1 MNQRRHHCEK
11 RPRKVYAGPDAP
23 ITEKEGMKTRS
34 IPMSAMRRKVR
45 NKFMPHATLI
55 EVRSIGEIE
64 RIMND
69 QPNGRNEA

>member
-1 MNQRRHHCEK
+1 
-11 RPRKVYAGPDAP
+11 
-23 ITEKEGMKTRS
+23 
-34 IPMSAMRRKVR
+34 MSAMRRNVR

-69 QPNGRNEA
+69 HPNGKNEA